1 MVTASP
7 TDTVFRTTLP
17 LPDRREGKVRD
28 IYRIPGRA
36 DAPGSGS
43 GRARPDRL
51 LVVASDR
58 VSAFDVVMPTPV
70 PGKGRL
76 LTAISLGWF
85 RFLRKLALVGDHLLS
100 TDVNEIPG
108 LSDDQRRMLDGRI
121 MICRRARVVPI
132 ECVARG
138 YLAGSGWAEY
148 QASGTVCGITLPKG
162 LRQCD
167 KLPQPI
173 FTPATKAEQGH
184 DENISFEQ
192 AGSIVGTSLMQ
203 RLRTLTL
210 EIYSAAAQSA
220 LERGVILADTKFE
233 FGFAIDAEGQP
244 TEELLLVDEVLTPDS
259 SRYWPRE
266 QYQPGKDQP
275 SFDKQYLRN
284 YLLELV
290 ANKAW
295 DKNPPGPPIPDE
307 VIRNTMARYDE
318 ARKRLAVG

>member
-7 TDTVFRTTLP
+7 TDTVFRTALP

-28 IYRIPGRA
+28 IYRIPGR
-36 DAPGSGS
+36 SG
-43 GRARPDRL
+43 GERTTPDRL

-58 VSAFDVVMPTPV
+58 VSAFDVVMPTPI

-76 LTAISLGWF
+76 LTSISLGWF

-100 TDVNEIPG
+100 TDVGEIPG
-108 LSDDQRRMLDGRI
+108 LSDDERRMLDGRI
-121 MICRRARVVPI
+121 MVCRRAKVVPI

-148 QASGTVCGITLPKG
+148 QASGTVCGIALPKG

-167 KLPQPI
+167 RLPQPI

-184 DENISFEQ
+184 DENISFER
-192 AGSIVGTSLMQ
+192 ASALVGGPLMQ

-210 EIYSAAAQSA
+210 EIYVAAAEYA

-233 FGFAIDAEGQP
+233 FGFALNAEGQP

-290 ANKAW
+290 AAKRW
-295 DKNPPGPPIPDE
+295 DKNPPGPAIPDE
-307 VIRNTMARYDE
+307 VLRATIARYEE
-318 ARKRLAVG
+318 ARTRLAIG